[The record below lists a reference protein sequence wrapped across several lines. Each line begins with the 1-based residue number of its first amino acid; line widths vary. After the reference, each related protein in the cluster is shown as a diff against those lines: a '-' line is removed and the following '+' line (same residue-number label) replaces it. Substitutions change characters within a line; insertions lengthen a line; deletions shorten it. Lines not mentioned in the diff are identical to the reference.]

1 MHSAHRDPRG
11 PHGPHSTGASW
22 THVRTHARAHIN
34 TLSFPFRYTENGAH
48 YTGKGFVVG
57 REAIAATW
65 QAAAKGGLA
74 NVSFVTVEA
83 IANQDAN
90 TIHEYGV
97 ATSNQWTDVK
107 YFL

>member
-1 MHSAHRDPRG
+1 MTP
-11 PHGPHSTGASW
+11 
-22 THVRTHARAHIN
+22 RTHPHAHIN

-48 YTGKGFVVG
+48 YTGKGLVVG